1 MTFEDAFPLV
11 VTLEGGYVNDPEDPG
26 GETKYGISKAAYP
39 HEDIAN
45 LTLDRAKSIYATD
58 YWMMSGC
65 DKLPDQLQYDVFDMA
80 VNSGVG
86 AAVSCLQKAVRAP
99 VDGIF
104 GIQTLSAV
112 NSANPYVVL
121 VRFSSERLLFITG
134 SPEFPKFAK
143 GWVRRIAT
151 VMGRVS

>member
-11 VTLEGGYVNDPEDPG
+11 VTLEGGYVNDPDDPG
-26 GETKYGISKAAYP
+26 GETKFGISKAAYP

-58 YWMMSGC
+58 YWMKAGC
-65 DKLPDQLQYDVFDMA
+65 DKLPEALQYDVFDMA

-86 AAVSCLQKAVRAP
+86 AAVACLQRAVKAP
-99 VDGIF
+99 VDGSF
-104 GIQTLSAV
+104 GPQTLMAV
-112 NSANPYVVL
+112 TSMSPYVAL
-121 VRFSSERLLFITG
+121 VRFSSERLLFVTG
-134 SPEFPKFAK
+134 SPDFPKYGK